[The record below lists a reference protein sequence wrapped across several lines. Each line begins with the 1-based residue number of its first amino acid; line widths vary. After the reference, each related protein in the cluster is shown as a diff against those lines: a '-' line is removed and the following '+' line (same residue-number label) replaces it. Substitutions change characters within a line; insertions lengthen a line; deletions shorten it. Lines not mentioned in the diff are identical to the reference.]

1 MFYDVLN
8 DLRCFSNVSLVVGPV
23 NAGGLSDMT
32 FGKLGLRPN
41 TN

>member
-23 NAGGLSDMT
+23 NAGGLSDVSWDCDQILT
-32 FGKLGLRPN
+32 DN
-41 TN
+41 Y